1 MQNLHSHKY
10 YSNVFAPFKDSHVSY
25 TDYAKRAVE
34 LGQKVVTSV
43 EHGYQG
49 NYLKC
54 WEVCQEY
61 GLKFVFGVE
70 AYWVL
75 DRHEADATNAHILIL
90 ARNESGRRQINKM
103 LAEANRTGFYGK
115 PRVDIELLRTLHP
128 EDVLVTTAC
137 VSFWGKPDGDDVA
150 WHYDAER
157 LNSAFMV
164 MYAHFGK
171 SLYLEVQAHNTPW
184 QKVINKCV
192 IDLHY
197 AHNIPLIVG
206 LDSHYIYP
214 EQRQERQILRE
225 EAGGKK
231 LDEDFEFDTNVYED
245 YPDEA
250 TVIARFRE
258 QGVLNEEEIA
268 EAIANTDVSLTF
280 DDLTFDKS
288 RKLPKTYRG
297 MDREQCAKEYE
308 RRIRE
313 AFAKYSANLPK
324 EEAERRWNDMWAQE
338 CGPVIE
344 EGQAVYFLLNSDLIE
359 LGKKMGGVYT
369 NSGRGS
375 AGSFFSNKMM
385 GLTGLDRFELPVT
398 LYPGRF
404 MTPERLRT
412 STPDVDMNCDDQKI
426 FAAAQE
432 KLMGEGHVAP
442 MIAYGTQKPKSA
454 FRMYARAKNLPMD
467 VQAAVSKQIEQYERA
482 VQNADDEEEK
492 ESIFIEDYVDAEYMQ
507 YVAESEPYRGIVV
520 SKSQAP
526 CGFLLYDGDI
536 DSEIGI
542 IRITARTKGNVSYCT
557 VIDGA
562 TADAFGY
569 IKNDV
574 LVVQCCAINAAASAK
589 AGLPYLTAEEVI
601 ERTKNDPAT
610 WNVFAKGLTMGV
622 NQCQGAKTI
631 EKLMQYKPRSLQDMS
646 AFVAAIR
653 PGFKSM
659 VNKFLARE
667 KFSYGVPAFD
677 EQLHNDSSG
686 SSWLL
691 YQEDVMKVLALAG
704 FPLEETYPIIKAIS
718 KKKVKVIE
726 AAHERFLSGFID
738 YQKAQGE
745 KSEEKAKENAEMVWQ
760 ILYNSSSYS
769 FNACVAGDTV
779 FWDTNNNRWHPTI
792 AEMYRVMH
800 DKVWAEA
807 NGHRDLRSKYRS
819 YGYPTA
825 NSMNEDG
832 RIRRNKIADI
842 RYSGKRIV
850 YRVEL
855 ANGYW
860 VKCTDNHKFPTQD
873 GEKMLSE
880 LQVGDILYTRG
891 EYEKCRQQYN
901 YGGVEGGNAP
911 KPGQKGFQTNANG
924 PSVLF
929 ETMRLKAQE
938 EHRPCCVCG
947 KPYTD
952 GSRFELHHADG
963 DRSNNSDANLQW
975 LCVSCHKKKHYAT
988 GRVRKGEKGYPVW
1001 CSPIVSIEYAGVED
1015 VYDVQMADPN
1025 HNFVAN
1031 DGIVT
1036 SNSHSVAVA
1045 LDAIYGAYLKAHY
1058 PLQYY
1063 TTLLDAYTAKGDKD
1077 RVALIKEEMRKGFSI
1092 TIAPCHF
1099 RQDNRTFSYDA
1110 ANNTVS
1116 DALPSIRN
1124 LSSAV
1129 AEELWK
1135 MHDQAYLSFT
1145 DALYDMVNRRPFN
1158 ATNIEVLIKMDYF
1171 REFGHNGK
1179 LLEIWRQFRSGE
1191 GMQFKKTYVDKTR
1204 QQRLAKLNEFE
1215 ANCPDVPISPL
1226 DQLSFEAVH
1235 YGTPVSVFPEC
1246 KQTYVV
1252 MDVDTKYSPK
1262 VSLYSAV
1269 TGKTGTVKMKK
1280 DLYGAAPVE
1289 AGDVIIV
1296 GNYDKRPRYT
1306 YIDGKSV
1313 PIPGTTEL
1321 WVKDY
1326 VVMLHHDETKEVC

>member
-25 TDYAKRAVE
+25 NDYAKRAVE

-61 GLKFVFGVE
+61 DLKFVFGVE

-454 FRMYARAKNLPMD
+454 FRMYARAKNLPME
-467 VQAAVSKQIEQYERA
+467 VQAAVSKQIEQYEHA

-507 YVAESEPYRGIVV
+507 YVVESEPYRGIVV

-686 SSWLL
+686 SSWFL
-691 YQEDVMKVLALAG
+691 YQENTMQVLATAG

-726 AAHERFLSGFID
+726 AAHERFTPGFIA
-738 YQKAQGE
+738 YQKEHGE
-745 KSEEKAKENAEMVWQ
+745 PSEEKARENAEMVWQ
-760 ILYNSSSYS
+760 VIYDSASYQ
-769 FNACVAGDTV
+769 FNA
-779 FWDTNNNRWHPTI
+779 
-792 AEMYRVMH
+792 
-800 DKVWAEA
+800 
-807 NGHRDLRSKYRS
+807 
-819 YGYPTA
+819 
-825 NSMNEDG
+825 
-832 RIRRNKIADI
+832 
-842 RYSGKRIV
+842 
-850 YRVEL
+850 
-855 ANGYW
+855 
-860 VKCTDNHKFPTQD
+860 
-873 GEKMLSE
+873 
-880 LQVGDILYTRG
+880 
-891 EYEKCRQQYN
+891 
-901 YGGVEGGNAP
+901 
-911 KPGQKGFQTNANG
+911 
-924 PSVLF
+924 
-929 ETMRLKAQE
+929 
-938 EHRPCCVCG
+938 
-947 KPYTD
+947 
-952 GSRFELHHADG
+952 
-963 DRSNNSDANLQW
+963 
-975 LCVSCHKKKHYAT
+975 
-988 GRVRKGEKGYPVW
+988 
-1001 CSPIVSIEYAGVED
+1001 
-1015 VYDVQMADPN
+1015 
-1025 HNFVAN
+1025 
-1031 DGIVT
+1031 
-1036 SNSHSVAVA
+1036 SHSVAVA

-1077 RVALIKEEMRKGFSI
+1077 RVALIKEEMRKGFNI

-1099 RQDNRTFSYDA
+1099 RQDNRTFSYDV

-1280 DLYGAAPVE
+1280 DLYGAAPIE

-1326 VVMLHHDETKEVC
+1326 VVMLHHDETKEAC